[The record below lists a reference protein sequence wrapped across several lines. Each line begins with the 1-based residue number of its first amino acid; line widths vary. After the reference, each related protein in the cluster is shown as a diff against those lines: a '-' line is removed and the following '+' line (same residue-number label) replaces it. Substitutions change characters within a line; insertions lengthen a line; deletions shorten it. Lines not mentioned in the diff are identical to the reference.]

1 MSSANL
7 RREWA
12 CWLTLAFRLE
22 RLQRRSINGLVLTA
36 DRNLKLGLTA
46 LAETEPEAL
55 PEPLRRY
62 AEVHRQLFEADG
74 KVSAQ
79 AFVVERLLEERI
91 LVVPIT
97 SASYPAHLART
108 LSVAKA
114 PTVLTVVG
122 NPELLKEQ
130 GVSVSGSRAAGPQ
143 GLAFARAVGRALARA
158 GITVVSGLARGCDRE
173 ALEGA
178 LEAGGKAIGVAPEG
192 ILQTKERKRPEVGA
206 GRLAVV
212 SEFAPS
218 DKWTVARAMAR
229 NQTIAGLGRAL
240 VVADCVATGGTTDQV
255 EVARGLGL
263 TVFLRRGVGEG
274 AMVAQLATVPGVVPV
289 QWNGGAISLP
299 GLLPGQQAVESVHC
313 HIRHQQ
319 GKLFVHIEG
328 PEQMRLE
335 QVLEAIK
342 DSWPSVA
349 GQSDP
354 PGGVPMVAESSPTYE
369 VAEPEI
375 RFPAPPSS
383 LREQLQHI
391 LQEAGAEGYTLEQ
404 IQEKSGGTKREV
416 SACLKEM
423 RAQGLLTE
431 SRKPPPKRYRLKP
444 AKPRVE
450 QDSQLGFPLMPQQ
463 PD

>member
-1 MSSANL
+1 MNSANQ

-46 LAETEPEAL
+46 LAELEPEAL
-55 PEPLRRY
+55 PEPLRKY

-79 AFVVERLLEERI
+79 AFVVERLLEEGIR
-91 LVVPIT
+91 VVPIT

-108 LSVAKA
+108 LSAAKA

-143 GLAFARAVGRALARA
+143 GLAFARAMGHALARA

-178 LEAGGKAIGVAPEG
+178 LEVGGKAIGVAPEG
-192 ILQTKERKRPEVGA
+192 ALQTKERKRPEVEA

-240 VVADCVATGGTTDQV
+240 VVADCVAPGGTTDQV

-263 TVFLRRGVGEG
+263 AVFLRRGVGEG
-274 AMVAQLATVPGVVPV
+274 AMVAQLAARPGVVPV
-289 QWNGGAISLP
+289 KWNGGAISLP
-299 GLLPGQQAVESVHC
+299 GLLPGERASTKKPQA
-313 HIRHQQ
+313 
-319 GKLFVHIEG
+319 
-328 PEQMRLE
+328 
-335 QVLEAIK
+335 
-342 DSWPSVA
+342 
-349 GQSDP
+349 
-354 PGGVPMVAESSPTYE
+354 
-369 VAEPEI
+369 
-375 RFPAPPSS
+375 
-383 LREQLQHI
+383 
-391 LQEAGAEGYTLEQ
+391 
-404 IQEKSGGTKREV
+404 
-416 SACLKEM
+416 
-423 RAQGLLTE
+423 
-431 SRKPPPKRYRLKP
+431 
-444 AKPRVE
+444 E
-450 QDSQLGFPLMPQQ
+450 QDSQLDFPLMPQQ